1 MRNIDCDIVVVGAG
15 PAGSLAART
24 AAENGAIT
32 LLLEEHPRVGH
43 PVYCAEGLS
52 LGGLKDAGIDPKPP
66 IVCQEITMAR
76 VFAPDRNFVELT
88 STDWKGYTLNREVF
102 DSLLAEK
109 ATEAG
114 ADLLTSTKATD
125 LIKENGAVVGVKV
138 VSGEETFEIR
148 ANIVIGAD
156 GHASIIRRKA
166 GLGEWFP
173 DVVTCAQYRLGGLEL
188 EEPWV
193 NEFYLGKEV
202 SPGGYAWVFPKSA
215 EVANVGLGVRKIHTE
230 SPIKYLKRFVANDLR
245 FKDAEI
251 QLVNGGICPVSGVLD
266 KAVSD
271 GLMLTGDSAGQ
282 LIPATG
288 AGIHSG
294 LESGKMAGEV
304 AAKAVEEGNVS
315 AGRLSEYEKRFDSYW
330 GERIRDSR
338 KVVEMLD
345 KFSDENLNILAKVMT
360 HEDVLNLANGT
371 SVART
376 LTRIVARSPRG
387 IINLMSAYLKK

>member
-1 MRNIDCDIVVVGAG
+1 
-15 PAGSLAART
+15 
-24 AAENGAIT
+24 
-32 LLLEEHPRVGH
+32 
-43 PVYCAEGLS
+43 
-52 LGGLKDAGIDPKPP
+52 
-66 IVCQEITMAR
+66 
-76 VFAPDRNFVELT
+76 
-88 STDWKGYTLNREVF
+88 
-102 DSLLAEK
+102 LAEM
-109 ATEAG
+109 AVEAG

-125 LIKENGAVVGVKV
+125 LLKEDGAVVGVKA
-138 VSGEETFEIR
+138 VSGEENLEIS
-148 ANIVIGAD
+148 AKVVIGAD

-173 DVVTCAQYRLGGLEL
+173 DIVTCAQYRLGGLEL
-188 EEPWV
+188 EEPEV
-193 NEFYLGKEV
+193 NEFYLGREV

-230 SPIKYLKRFVANDLR
+230 SPIKYLKRFVANDPR

-266 KAVSD
+266 KVVSD

-294 LESGKMAGEV
+294 IESGKMAGEV

-315 AGRLSEYEKRFDSYW
+315 AERLSEYEKRFDSYW

-360 HEDVLNLANGT
+360 NEDVLNLANGT

-376 LTRIVARSPRG
+376 LTKVVARSPRG
-387 IINLMSAYLKK
+387 IIGLMSAYLKQ

>member
-1 MRNIDCDIVVVGAG
+1 MRNKDCDIVVVGAG

-52 LGGLKDAGIDPKPP
+52 LGGLKDAGVDPKPP
-66 IVCQEITMAR
+66 VVCQEITMAR

-125 LIKENGAVVGVKV
+125 LIKENGVVVGVKA

-148 ANIVIGAD
+148 AKIVIGAD

-188 EEPWV
+188 EEPGV

-215 EVANVGLGVRKIHTE
+215 MEANVGLGVRKIHTE
-230 SPIKYLKRFVANDLR
+230 SPIKYLKRFVANDPR

-330 GERIRDSR
+330 GQRIRDSR

-376 LTRIVARSPRG
+376 LTRIVARSPRE

>member
-43 PVYCAEGLS
+43 PIYCAEGLS
-52 LGGLKDAGIDPKPP
+52 LGGLKEAGVDPKPP
-66 IVCQEITMAR
+66 VVCQEITKAR
-76 VFAPDRNFVELT
+76 VFAPDKNFVELT

-102 DSLLAEK
+102 DNLLAEK

-125 LIKENGAVVGVKV
+125 LIYEDGVVVGVKA
-138 VSGEETFEIR
+138 VSGEEHLEIKAR
-148 ANIVIGAD
+148 IVIGAD

-173 DVVTCAQYRLGGLEL
+173 DVVTCAQYRLGDLEL
-188 EEPWV
+188 EEPET
-193 NEFYLGKEV
+193 NEFYLGRGV

-215 EVANVGLGVRKIHTE
+215 DVANVGLGVRKIHTE
-230 SPIKYLKRFVANDLR
+230 SPIKYLKRFIANDPR

-266 KAVSD
+266 KTVSD

-294 LESGKMAGEV
+294 LASGKMAGEV
-304 AAKAVEEGNVS
+304 AAKAVEGGNVS
-315 AGRLSEYEKRFDSYW
+315 TERLSEYEKRFDIYW
-330 GERIRDSR
+330 GERIRNSR

-360 HEDVLNLANGT
+360 HEDILNLANGT

-376 LTRIVARSPRG
+376 LTRIVARSPKG
-387 IINLMSAYLKK
+387 IINLMSAYLKQ

>member
-1 MRNIDCDIVVVGAG
+1 MRSIDCDIVVVGAG

-24 AAENGAIT
+24 AAENGATTI
-32 LLLEEHPRVGH
+32 LLEEHPKVGY
-43 PVYCAEGLS
+43 PIYCAEGLS
-52 LGGLKDAGIDPKPP
+52 LGGLKDAGVEPKPP
-66 IVCQEITMAR
+66 IVCQEISKAR
-76 VFAPDRNFVELT
+76 VFSPNRDYIELT
-88 STDWKGYTLNREVF
+88 STNWKGYTLNREVF
-102 DSLLAEK
+102 DSLLAEM
-109 ATEAG
+109 AVEAG

-125 LIKENGAVVGVKV
+125 LILEDGVAVGVKA
-138 VSGEETFEIR
+138 VSGEETLEIS
-148 ANIVIGAD
+148 AKVVIGAD
-156 GHASIIRRKA
+156 GHASMIRRKA

-173 DVVTCAQYRLGGLEL
+173 DVVTCAQYKLGGLEL
-188 EEPWV
+188 EEPGV
-193 NEFYLGKEV
+193 NEFYLGREI

-230 SPIKYLKRFVANDLR
+230 SPIKYLKRFVANDPR

-288 AGIHSG
+288 AGIHTG
-294 LESGKMAGEV
+294 IESGKMAGEV

-315 AGRLSEYEKRFDSYW
+315 AERLSEYEKRFDSYW

-360 HEDVLNLANGT
+360 NEDVLNLANGT

-376 LTRIVARSPRG
+376 LTKVVARSPKG
-387 IINLMSAYLKK
+387 IIGLMSAYLKQ

>member
-1 MRNIDCDIVVVGAG
+1 MRSIECDIVVVGAG

-24 AAENGAIT
+24 AAENGASTI
-32 LLLEEHPRVGH
+32 LLEEHPKVGY
-43 PVYCAEGLS
+43 PIYCAEGLS
-52 LGGLKDAGIDPKPP
+52 LGGLKDAGVEPKPP
-66 IVCQEITMAR
+66 VVCQEISKAR
-76 VFAPDRNFVELT
+76 VFAPNRDFVELT

-102 DSLLAEK
+102 DGLLADM
-109 ATEAG
+109 AVEAG

-125 LIKENGAVVGVKV
+125 LIREDGTVVGVKA
-138 VSGEETFEIR
+138 VSGEEPLEIS
-148 ANIVIGAD
+148 AKVVIGAD
-156 GHASIIRRKA
+156 GHASLIRRKA
-166 GLGEWFP
+166 GLGKWFP
-173 DVVTCAQYRLGGLEL
+173 DVVTCAQYRLGNLEL
-188 EEPWV
+188 KEPWV
-193 NEFYLGKEV
+193 NEFYLGREV

-230 SPIKYLKRFVANDLR
+230 SPIKYLKRFVANDPR

-251 QLVNGGICPVSGVLD
+251 LLVNGGACPVSGVLD

-294 LESGKMAGEV
+294 VESGKMAGEV

-315 AGRLSEYEKRFDSYW
+315 AERLSAYEKTFDRYW

-345 KFSDENLNILAKVMT
+345 KFSDENLNTLAKVMSN
-360 HEDVLNLANGT
+360 EDVLNLVNGI
-371 SVART
+371 SVTQT
-376 LTRIVARSPRG
+376 LTRIVARSPSG
-387 IINLMSAYLKK
+387 IINLMSAYLKQ